1 VKVWEVK
8 RLEGGIMERRVIRWM
23 GEETSE
29 AMKELFWTV
38 ENQQSHGVSVHIV
51 FKSVVNMLTNNII
64 L

>member
-1 VKVWEVK
+1 
-8 RLEGGIMERRVIRWM
+8 MERRVIRWM

-51 FKSVVNMLTNNII
+51 FKSVVNMITNNII

>member
-1 VKVWEVK
+1 MKVWEVK

-38 ENQQSHGVSVHIV
+38 ENQLSHGVSVHIV
-51 FKSVVNMLTNNII
+51 FKSVVNMITNNII

>member
-1 VKVWEVK
+1 
-8 RLEGGIMERRVIRWM
+8 MERRVIRWM

-38 ENQQSHGVSVHIV
+38 ENQLSHGVSVHIV

-64 L
+64 LWF